1 MSYEQS
7 FQIMS
12 LDMKGGATEIDLAE
26 SECTADSGTGLCW
39 IHLDYSQSAA
49 HEWLHTVSWLDPII
63 RTNLVDDDTRPRSF
77 TLAEGLFLSLRGVNL
92 NPGADPEDMIA
103 VRMWANKHC
112 IITSNRRR
120 LLSLEDIRTSLDSG
134 AGPRSAA
141 SFVTLLIERI
151 ALRAETVVEQIEN
164 DFEEVEDRLSIG
176 DDAESRA
183 LLAQMRRQAIRLRR
197 FFSPQR
203 TALEHLLNDSP
214 GWFVKRDKLHIRE
227 SIDKFNRYVEELDS
241 LRDRAIVAQEEFISR
256 LSETLNKRMYT
267 LSLVATLFLPLGF
280 LTGLLGI
287 NVGGI
292 PGAESSGAFA
302 VVCGLLAVIAVGLYL
317 FFRRRRIL

>member
-1 MSYEQS
+1 MILPSQR
-7 FQIMS
+7 
-12 LDMKGGATEIDLAE
+12 
-26 SECTADSGTGLCW
+26 TADSGTGLCW

-256 LSETLNKRMYT
+256 LSETLNKRVY
-267 LSLVATLFLPLGF
+267 LVAGGNAVSSARLSHRSAGDQRGRDTRGGKPLWVCRY
-280 LTGLLGI
+280 LYWHHYRLRRHDRLAQI
-287 NVGGI
+287 QK
-292 PGAESSGAFA
+292 
-302 VVCGLLAVIAVGLYL
+302 VVLA
-317 FFRRRRIL
+317 